1 MAFGPERNTVIA
13 RQAQEAAVIDVGLRQ
28 YMLGVYNYMAS
39 GLALTGIVAAV
50 VAMSPGLQQAHLRNR
65 R

>member
-13 RQAQEAAVIDVGLRQ
+13 RQAQEAAVVDVGLRQ

-39 GLALTGIVAAV
+39 GLALTGIVATL
-50 VAMSPGLQQAHLRNR
+50 VAMSPDLQQLWCSS
-65 R
+65 